1 MIEASSANL
10 LSEID
15 LLGQDRAHEHDAG
28 YVPND
33 PDLAS
38 TVTETMSEPK
48 HPLDVVLPQHAYLI
62 VDGARGRAY
71 SRNGDL
77 QLTDGELR
85 TADGKA
91 VLGTS
96 ASGASNDSLGPL
108 RADSVD
114 VALGRVHDPE
124 ISSDGVVAYGR
135 TTVDAR
141 NGHVSTQRVVIG
153 KVALASFA
161 AGTRLA
167 RVDNFS
173 AAPTA
178 GEQPNLGIPGDAR
191 FARLRT
197 HAREISSVDVYRATA
212 RWTEAVQAYYAL
224 LDAKVNSGAKT
235 AMDLIK

>member
-1 MIEASSANL
+1 MIEASSAKL
-10 LSEID
+10 LNEID
-15 LLGQDRAHEHDAG
+15 LLGADRAHAADDG

-38 TVTETMSEPK
+38 TMTETMSDPK
-48 HPLDVVLPQHAYLI
+48 HPLAIVLPQHAYL
-62 VDGARGRAY
+62 VVNGTQARAY

-77 QLTDGELR
+77 RFVDGELQ
-85 TADGKA
+85 TSDGKA
-91 VLGTS
+91 VLG
-96 ASGASNDSLGPL
+96 SGSGESGESLGAL

-141 NGHVSTQRVVIG
+141 NGHVSTQRVVVG
-153 KVALASFA
+153 KVALASFP

-173 AAPTA
+173 AAPAA
-178 GEQPNLGIPGDAR
+178 GEQPNLGVPGDAR

-197 HAREISSVDVYRATA
+197 HAREISSVDVHRATT
-212 RWTEAVQAYYAL
+212 RWTEAVAAYYAL
-224 LDAKVNSGAKT
+224 LDAKANNGAKT

>member
-1 MIEASSANL
+1 MIEASSAKL
-10 LSEID
+10 LNEID
-15 LLGQDRAHEHDAG
+15 LLGADRAHAADDG

-38 TVTETMSEPK
+38 TMTETMSDPK
-48 HPLDVVLPQHAYLI
+48 HPLAIVLPQHAYL
-62 VDGARGRAY
+62 VVNGTQARAY

-77 QLTDGELR
+77 RFVDGELQ
-85 TADGKA
+85 
-91 VLGTS
+91 
-96 ASGASNDSLGPL
+96 SGESLGAL

-141 NGHVSTQRVVIG
+141 NGHVSTQRVVVG
-153 KVALASFA
+153 KVALASFP

-173 AAPTA
+173 AAPAA
-178 GEQPNLGIPGDAR
+178 GEQPNLGVPGDAR

-197 HAREISSVDVYRATA
+197 HAREISSVDVHRATT
-212 RWTEAVQAYYAL
+212 RWTEAVAAYYAL
-224 LDAKVNSGAKT
+224 LDAKANNGAKT